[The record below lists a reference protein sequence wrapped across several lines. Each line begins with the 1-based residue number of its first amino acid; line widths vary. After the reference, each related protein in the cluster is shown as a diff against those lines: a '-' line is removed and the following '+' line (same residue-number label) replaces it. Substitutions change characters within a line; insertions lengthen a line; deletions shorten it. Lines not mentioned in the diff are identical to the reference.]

1 MQFIPAFNIFA
12 PIFDTGAALTVLEKI
27 DHIGIAVRDLEQ
39 AAARYT
45 ILMAAPPQHVEEVAA
60 QNVKVAMFE
69 VGKSRLELL
78 AATSPDSTIAK
89 FLDKRGE
96 GIHHICF
103 KVADL
108 DAMVARLRQEGMEIL
123 PGAGAAGAEGSR
135 IAFLH
140 PHSAAGVLIELVE
153 KKTG

>member
-1 MQFIPAFNIFA
+1 M
-12 PIFDTGAALTVLEKI
+12 LEKI
-27 DHIGIAVRDLEQ
+27 DHVGIAVRDLKL
-39 AAARYT
+39 ATARYT
-45 ILMAAPPQHVEEVAA
+45 ILMAAPPQHVEEVAE

-69 VGKSRLELL
+69 VGESRLELL

-108 DAMVARLRQEGMEIL
+108 DAMVTRLRQEGMEIL
-123 PGAGAAGAEGSR
+123 PDAGAPGAEGSR

-140 PHSAAGVLIELVE
+140 PRSAAGVLIELVE